1 MGLLFLVER
10 KEGNVF
16 KYQMAMEKKRW
27 CLEHYL
33 VSWAVTSKIRGK
45 SKEVVTIKGS
55 ASAFYMEMPD
65 KELESAS
72 LHYLD

>member
-1 MGLLFLVER
+1 MFLVER

-16 KYQMAMEKKRW
+16 KYQMVMEKKRW

-33 VSWAVTSKIRGK
+33 VSWAGTSKIRGK
-45 SKEVVTIKGS
+45 SKEAVTIKGS
-55 ASAFYMEMPD
+55 VSALYMEMCD
-65 KELESAS
+65 KELGNAS